1 MKAINREARIS
12 LVGAGPGAE
21 DLITVRGLR
30 TLQEANVVLYDA
42 LVSEKLLAE
51 IPAGIKKIY
60 VGKRCGQH
68 SLNQQEINTL
78 LVESAFAYGH
88 AVRLK
93 GGDPY
98 VFGRATEEIAYANT
112 FGITVTVVP
121 GVSSV
126 TAVAASQG
134 IPITKRGVSSSF
146 WVVTATTKDGSFSKD
161 LSLAA
166 QSSATLIILM
176 GIRKMKALSEVLLKH
191 RGAGTPF
198 AVLQNGTLENESCAM
213 GILGTMAEVSNTIDV
228 TQPGILIIGDV
239 VAEHN
244 FFFEDDIQ
252 RVLDSVL

>member
-1 MKAINREARIS
+1 MNAIDREARIS

-30 TLQEANVVLYDA
+30 TLQDADVVLYDA
-42 LVSEKLLAE
+42 LVSEKLLAK

-78 LVESAFAYGH
+78 LVESAFTYGH

-112 FGITVTVVP
+112 FGIPVTVVP

-146 WVVTATTKDGSFSKD
+146 WVVTATTRDGSFSKD

-176 GIRKMKALSEVLLKH
+176 GIRKMKALSEVLLQHKSP
-191 RGAGTPF
+191 GTPF
-198 AVLQNGTLENESCAM
+198 AILQNGTLENESCTM
-213 GILGTMAEVSNTIDV
+213 GTLGTMAEVSNTIDV